1 MPIASFQ
8 VNLVLKMKYTP
19 NAKKFGTQNNL
30 STLIINM
37 IFKIADLDP
46 KLNTWADLVSKLLVA
61 NFIKFGTQNKLNMLI
76 MNILVGSD
84 DLDPKLQIC
93 ENWSQKGNVFQFL

>member
-61 NFIKFGTQNKLNMLI
+61 NFHKIWHSEQTEHANYEYISWK
-76 MNILVGSD
+76 
-84 DLDPKLQIC
+84 
-93 ENWSQKGNVFQFL
+93 